1 MKQIKRRRN
10 NIIHDNNYNKRKK
23 IDVTANE
30 TDCLIKD
37 DITTLENLSNELI
50 YEIFEFLNYHHAFQ
64 AFYDLNQR
72 FQDFF
77 LNSNLPIKIN
87 ISSMSKSKLQQY
99 LTHIIKPYAYRIE
112 FFRLSNPFIDLSLL
126 LLPIMKTLTQLT
138 TLILNNIESN
148 YIEQIVNHLSS
159 LPVLS
164 SLIII
169 SINTIKNPC
178 NIYYKIFHL
187 PILKYCQILIELLQ
201 CPKSLHVATNEFSTI
216 EHLIINHEISIDQLP
231 ILLSY
236 VPQLRRLS
244 IGNLKEPKLNRNE
257 RGSVT
262 LNYLT
267 NVSLKLHN
275 VNFDDFESLVTNY
288 FRQIQVLTIAIQYI
302 GLYGNST
309 QYLNAHRW
317 EQLIAT
323 HMLNLSVFDFQLSY
337 RGIDSNDERQAFETL
352 INKFNS
358 KFWIEH
364 QWFFDHHYHQI
375 TWSNAAVFYSRNP
388 HRRKDYVLYDELVET
403 IWSSRFDINEDP
415 IHHICIHSKNMIKKS
430 IDNFPNAT
438 KLTFCETF
446 EVPRDSIT
454 IDFNRLLK
462 LKKLTKLTIECHH
475 FSFEQLIEL
484 LQFAPNV
491 HALKL
496 DSIILYRTDSVS
508 IQQKELSKLV
518 SNMNTITKVTI
529 SKEITLEKIQL
540 LTTVFPRMEYLTIN
554 LYKQDLQPIA
564 QYLLSKSNSNT
575 RYLSSLCISKQRN
588 DLITTL
594 KTLIKSK
601 KLLHD
606 YTLKVINRK
615 LYLWW

>member
-10 NIIHDNNYNKRKK
+10 NIIHDNNENKKKK
-23 IDVTANE
+23 IDVTVNE
-30 TDCLIKD
+30 TNCLIKEN
-37 DITTLENLSNELI
+37 ITTLENLSNELI
-50 YEIFEFLNYHHAFQ
+50 YEIFEFLNNHHAFQ

-72 FQDFF
+72 FQNLF
-77 LNSNLPIKIN
+77 LNSNLLIKIN
-87 ISSMSKSKLQQY
+87 ISSIPKSKLQHY

-112 FFRLSNPFIDLSLL
+112 LFRLSNPFIDPCLL
-126 LLPIMKTLTQLT
+126 LLLIMKNLTQVT
-138 TLILNNIESN
+138 TLILNNIESI
-148 YIEQIVNHLSS
+148 YIEQIVNNLSS

-164 SLIII
+164 SLTII
-169 SINTIKNPC
+169 SIDTIQNHKNI
-178 NIYYKIFHL
+178 IYNKIFRL
-187 PILKYCQILIELLQ
+187 PKLKYCQILIELLQ
-201 CPKSLHVATNEFSTI
+201 YSKSLSVATNEFSTV
-216 EHLIINHEISIDQLP
+216 EHLIINHEISIDQLL

-244 IGNLKEPKLNRNE
+244 IGNLKEPKINRTKK
-257 RGSVT
+257 GSIN

-267 NVSLKLHN
+267 NVSLKLN
-275 VNFDDFESLVTNY
+275 NLNFNDFEILVTNY
-288 FRQIQVLTIAIQYI
+288 FRQIQVLTIALQCI
-302 GLYGNST
+302 GFYGNSI
-309 QYLNAHRW
+309 QYLNADRW
-317 EQLIAT
+317 EQLIST
-323 HMLNLSVFDFQLSY
+323 HMLNLRIFDFQLSY
-337 RGIDSNDERQAFETL
+337 RILDSNRERQEFETL

-358 KFWIEH
+358 TFWIEH
-364 QWFFDHHYHQI
+364 QWFFDHHYHQM
-375 TWSNAAVFYSRNP
+375 TWSNTAIFCSRNP
-388 HRRKDYVLYDELVET
+388 YST
-403 IWSSRFDINEDP
+403 
-415 IHHICIHSKNMIKKS
+415 NMIKKS

-446 EVPRDSIT
+446 EVSRDLIAM
-454 IDFNRLLK
+454 DLNRFLPLQQ
-462 LKKLTKLTIECHH
+462 LTKLTIECHH

-484 LQFAPNV
+484 LQFTPNV
-491 HALKL
+491 HVLKL
-496 DSIILYRTDSVS
+496 DSILLYRTDSVS
-508 IQQKELSKLV
+508 IQQNELSKLV

-564 QYLLSKSNSNT
+564 QFLLSKSNNNT

-588 DLITTL
+588 DLMTIL

>member
-10 NIIHDNNYNKRKK
+10 NIIHDNNDNKRKR

-30 TDCLIKD
+30 TNCLIKENL
-37 DITTLENLSNELI
+37 TTLENLSNELI
-50 YEIFEFLNYHHAFQ
+50 YEIFEFLNNHHAFQ

-72 FQDFF
+72 FQDLF
-77 LNSNLPIKIN
+77 LKSNLPIKIN
-87 ISSMSKSKLQQY
+87 ISSISKSKFQHY

-112 FFRLSNPFIDLSLL
+112 LFRLSNPFIDLNLL
-126 LLPIMKTLTQLT
+126 LLPIMKNLTQLT

-148 YIEQIVNHLSS
+148 YIEQIINHLSS

-169 SINTIKNPC
+169 SINTIKNHK
-178 NIYYKIFHL
+178 NIYYKVFRL

-201 CPKSLHVATNEFSTI
+201 CPKSLPVATNEFSTI
-216 EHLIINHEISIDQLP
+216 EHLIINHDISIDQLP

-244 IGNLKEPKLNRNE
+244 ISNLKESKLNRTE
-257 RGSVT
+257 R
-262 LNYLT
+262 
-267 NVSLKLHN
+267 
-275 VNFDDFESLVTNY
+275 VTNY
-288 FRQIQVLTIAIQYI
+288 FRQIQVLTIAIQYV
-302 GLYGNST
+302 GFYGNST
-309 QYLNAHRW
+309 QYLNADRW
-317 EQLIAT
+317 EQLIST
-323 HMLNLSVFDFQLSY
+323 YMLNLLVFDFQLSY
-337 RGIDSNDERQAFETL
+337 QY
-352 INKFNS
+352 
-358 KFWIEH
+358 

-388 HRRKDYVLYDELVET
+388 YRRKDYVLYDELVEN
-403 IWSSRFDINEDP
+403 IWSSRFDINEDS
-415 IHHICIHSKNMIKKS
+415 IHHICIHSTNMIKKS
-430 IDNFPNAT
+430 IDHFPNAT
-438 KLTFCETF
+438 KLTFCKTF
-446 EVPRDSIT
+446 EVPRDLII
-454 IDFNRLLK
+454 IDLIRLLP
-462 LKKLTKLTIECHH
+462 LKQLTKLTIECHY

-484 LQFAPNV
+484 LQFTPNV
-491 HALKL
+491 HVLKL
-496 DSIILYRTDSVS
+496 ESILLYRTDSVS
-508 IQQKELSKLV
+508 IQQNELSKLV

-564 QYLLSKSNSNT
+564 QFLLSKSNNNT

-588 DLITTL
+588 DLMTIL

-601 KLLHD
+601 KLLRD